1 MEKLIISSPV
11 FTNNNFIPEKYSCDG
26 DGINPPI
33 FIEKVPERTESLALI
48 MDDPDAA
55 SGTFVHWIIWN
66 IDPALSQIAEDS
78 VPGVEGLNS
87 GGRKGYTGPCPPSS
101 KHRYFFK
108 VFALDSMVSLNA
120 NSKKGDLEKAMEG
133 HVLAKGEIM
142 GLYRR

>member
-1 MEKLIISSPV
+1 MEKLIITSPV